1 MTLLIGWA
9 RWRKTMDKRL
19 VLLDRHI
26 GSLQKER
33 DDLEWSGEYARSDF
47 LQKLIDDAIQMRDKG
62 DTHYPLF

>member
-1 MTLLIGWA
+1 
-9 RWRKTMDKRL
+9 MDKRL

-26 GSLQKER
+26 ANLQKER
-33 DDLEWSGEYARSDF
+33 DDLEWEGEYSRSDF

>member
-1 MTLLIGWA
+1 
-9 RWRKTMDKRL
+9 MDKRL

-33 DDLEWSGEYARSDF
+33 DYLEWSGEYARSDF